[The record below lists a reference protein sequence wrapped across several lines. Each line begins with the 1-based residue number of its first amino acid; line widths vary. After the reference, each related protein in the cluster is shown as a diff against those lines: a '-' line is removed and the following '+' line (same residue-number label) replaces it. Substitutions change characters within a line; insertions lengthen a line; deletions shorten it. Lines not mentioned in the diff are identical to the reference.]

1 MPPPSRCAYH
11 GAMGALS
18 PSHWLILL
26 LVVVILFGAK
36 KLPEAARGLG
46 RSARILKSEVSGL
59 HDDEPKK
66 PEATPQLEAKADTRP
81 ADHTT
86 ADSKPSTEA

>member
-1 MPPPSRCAYH
+1 MLS
-11 GAMGALS
+11 GAMQ

-59 HDDEPKK
+59 HEDDATKSEPKPETK
-66 PEATPQLEAKADTRP
+66 PTPDA
-81 ADHTT
+81 
-86 ADSKPSTEA
+86 